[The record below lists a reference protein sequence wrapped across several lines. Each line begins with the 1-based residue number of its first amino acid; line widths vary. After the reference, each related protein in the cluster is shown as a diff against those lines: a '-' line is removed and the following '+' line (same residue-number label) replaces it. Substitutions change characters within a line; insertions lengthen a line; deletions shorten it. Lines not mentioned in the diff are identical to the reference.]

1 MNKLDVYDFDGTIY
15 NGDSSIDFLIYAMKK
30 KKSLIKY
37 LPKIVLFVL
46 LNKLGIIPK
55 KKSKQVYFSFI
66 KGIDNLEKF
75 VEEFWKAKENKINSF
90 FLENMKKKKN
100 TYVISASPE
109 FLLRPYISK
118 FENIKLIGTRIDKN
132 AKLIGENCKR

>member
-1 MNKLDVYDFDGTIY
+1 MNKLDIYDFDGTIY
-15 NGDSSIDFLIYAMKK
+15 NGDSSIDFLVYAMKK

-66 KGIDNLEKF
+66 RRICRRILE
-75 VEEFWKAKENKINSF
+75 
-90 FLENMKKKKN
+90 
-100 TYVISASPE
+100 
-109 FLLRPYISK
+109 SK
-118 FENIKLIGTRIDKN
+118 RK
-132 AKLIGENCKR
+132 